1 MGLAAS
7 QARLLT
13 ITARKADCEF
23 QSMALSHQ
31 KLALSRSMETVSSDY
46 QNALNSTKLVYDY
59 QSTGDSDMALTY
71 GLLMSPSI
79 YNDYY
84 PKLLTDSKNRVIL
97 DSSYAAAAR
106 AAGIPAEG
114 LTGTPSSDV
123 RNKFIEALAGENI
136 ITPLQ
141 ATSIEGVAYSNTI
154 GNGDTIGVS
163 TATTDVTYDELLDL
177 IKANCES
184 SSDYGL
190 SLGGSSNVSSA
201 SSKPQRLIIKTSDTT
216 TSTVMNSSSGY
227 ALTLADLLEDKA
239 QYVLAYEARGDESS
253 YYNDALTPIYTALDL
268 QTDIV
273 GENGTDGILSWINDQ
288 FATILG
294 GTTASDTALSYAY
307 NAVYNL
313 YYPSNNLVTACN
325 NHNTS
330 STAPLEE
337 IGTKV
342 NTDKEVS
349 TSFQEKYATE
359 SIQYLGITYEQGKR
373 HSGKRSWNCSS
384 TVGVSLNN
392 IADAFLTAYV
402 QYMQGI
408 GDSEYSI
415 QKGKISD
422 ANSGISLYN
431 GLTDDFNFSV
441 VTDTTIDDSDSQLY
455 ANFYDTL
462 FNRICLNGWVENEQ
476 IDDADYM
483 TELLKSGM
491 AYISSISDDGYYY
504 QSNYSTDPN
513 ISEVTDDEAIAKAEA
528 KYNTEK
534 AKIENKEDTID
545 LKMKNLDTEI
555 SSLTTEYESTKQVI
569 TKAIEKSFK
578 RYDA

>member
-46 QNALNSTKLVYDY
+46 QNALNLTKLVYDY
-59 QSTGDSDMALTY
+59 QSTGDSDLALTY

-114 LTGTPSSDV
+114 LLGTPSSDV
-123 RNKFIEALAGENI
+123 RNKFIEALAGADI

-141 ATSIEGVAYSNTI
+141 ATSIEGVGYSNTI
-154 GNGDTIGVS
+154 GNGSTIGVT

-184 SSDYGL
+184 SEDYGL
-190 SLGGSSNVSSA
+190 LLGSTVYGPDDEKQQRLGKVVSGTYSDNVIAGSSANSSITLYDLLQDNAQYILSYESKEGGDDGHTPVETAAKLQKDLIGDGSAGILTWLNDQFSTVLGGSNVNNA
-201 SSKPQRLIIKTSDTT
+201 
-216 TSTVMNSSSGY
+216 
-227 ALTLADLLEDKA
+227 ALA
-239 QYVLAYEARGDESS
+239 
-253 YYNDALTPIYTALDL
+253 
-268 QTDIV
+268 
-273 GENGTDGILSWINDQ
+273 
-288 FATILG
+288 
-294 GTTASDTALSYAY
+294 YAY

-313 YYPSNNLVTACN
+313 VYPNDDIEEAANAGNYVDTPLAEAGTNYYKDRLHNYNGFDQNVATNSSNYLGLLYSTNKRVGWHSKNNDNTTVAINLNNL
-325 NHNTS
+325 
-330 STAPLEE
+330 
-337 IGTKV
+337 
-342 NTDKEVS
+342 
-349 TSFQEKYATE
+349 
-359 SIQYLGITYEQGKR
+359 
-373 HSGKRSWNCSS
+373 
-384 TVGVSLNN
+384 
-392 IADAFLTAYV
+392 ADVYLTAYV
-402 QYMQGI
+402 QYMQGV
-408 GDSEYSI
+408 GDSEYSW

-422 ANSGISLYN
+422 ANNNINLFDGT
-431 GLTDDFNFSV
+431 TDDFTFSV
-441 VTDTTIDDSDSQLY
+441 ITETDVDDGDSDLY
-455 ANFYDTL
+455 ANFYDAM
-462 FNRICLNGWVENEQ
+462 FNQICLNGWVENEQ

-504 QSNYSTDPN
+504 QGNYSTDPY